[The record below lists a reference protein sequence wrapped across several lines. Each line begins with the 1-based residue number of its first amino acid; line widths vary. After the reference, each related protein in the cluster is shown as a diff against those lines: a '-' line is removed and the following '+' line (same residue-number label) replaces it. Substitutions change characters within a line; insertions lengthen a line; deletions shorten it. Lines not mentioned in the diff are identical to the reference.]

1 MEKDGMLVALLAEY
15 QKAAVEY
22 KEILAQTTQE
32 TYERIADK
40 KTTNKDCESIQSL
53 TFHVVQSGY
62 TYANYIHSKINT
74 TWLEY
79 EEEILTPEDGIVE
92 LNKMLAYT
100 ASVLDEIYYHP
111 AAEIRAW
118 SYATR
123 WGVVYDFEQLMEHA
137 IVHVLRHR
145 RQVVGFSNIF

>member
-1 MEKDGMLVALLAEY
+1 MKKDGMVVALLAEY
-15 QKAAVEY
+15 QKAAIEY
-22 KEILAQTTQE
+22 KEALTQTGQAE
-32 TYERIADK
+32 YERIADK
-40 KTTNKDCESIQSL
+40 ETSNKDCESIQSL

-62 TYANYIHSKINT
+62 TYANYIQSKINT

-79 EEEILTPEDGIVE
+79 QETILTPEDGIVE
-92 LNKMLAYT
+92 LDKMLAYT
-100 ASVLDEIYYHP
+100 ASVLDQIYYHP

-118 SYATR
+118 TYATR

-145 RQVVGFSNIF
+145 RQVVGFLNIF